1 MRTQEA
7 RAVEGLAKLLLK
19 LMEKASAADDGEG
32 IYNDAKARAAMAR
45 LQDEISSW
53 GLN

>member
-19 LMEKASAADDGEG
+19 LMEKASEADAGEG
-32 IYNDAKARAAMAR
+32 IYRDAKARAAMAR
-45 LQDEISSW
+45 LQDEINSW
-53 GLN
+53 GLD